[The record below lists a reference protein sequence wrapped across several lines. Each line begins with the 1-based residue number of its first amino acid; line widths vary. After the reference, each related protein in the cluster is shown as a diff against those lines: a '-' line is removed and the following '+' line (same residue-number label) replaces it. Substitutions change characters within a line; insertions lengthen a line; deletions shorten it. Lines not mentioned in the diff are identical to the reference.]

1 MNKTDRKIFTK
12 DINKIK
18 WDYSLKKDNINIK
31 PYKDDLREFSEIEFI
46 TVKLKNPDKTNHI
59 AEIIMRTIPYPMVL
73 CFEKSSEIC
82 IFTGDYRINQADSS
96 KNTIDEF
103 IFTNWIDLDNLD
115 EDDIA
120 LFESLKLKNLS
131 FTNFYAFYNCIIEN
145 IIRYNVFKVSHIRS
159 NLDMYEIKD
168 IYDKI
173 IKIDKEIEF
182 IKGKMN
188 KETQFKRNVEMNI
201 HINMLKEKREK
212 LRGML
217 I

>member
-1 MNKTDRKIFTK
+1 
-12 DINKIK
+12 
-18 WDYSLKKDNINIK
+18 
-31 PYKDDLREFSEIEFI
+31 
-46 TVKLKNPDKTNHI
+46 
-59 AEIIMRTIPYPMVL
+59 
-73 CFEKSSEIC
+73 
-82 IFTGDYRINQADSS
+82 
-96 KNTIDEF
+96 
-103 IFTNWIDLDNLD
+103 
-115 EDDIA
+115 
-120 LFESLKLKNLS
+120 
-131 FTNFYAFYNCIIEN
+131 
-145 IIRYNVFKVSHIRS
+145 
-159 NLDMYEIKD
+159 MYEIKD